1 MGGSVLF
8 RAVELF
14 GDRLAA
20 HVARRESQIVLGL
33 DPDPL
38 ELWPGVGTPRCEGS
52 ERERLAVRV
61 RVHCQAL
68 IDAAGPACV
77 AVKPQ
82 LARFE
87 ALGSP
92 GWAALEAA
100 IAYAREAGLLVIAD
114 AKRGDIDVSARAYA
128 QALLGGLDAP
138 GEPIEGLGADAATV
152 NPLLGC
158 DSLEPFVAVARPRGA
173 GVFALVRTSNPGAA
187 DVQDL
192 QLAQGGTVW
201 ERLASLT
208 EQLGHGGAG
217 RSGLSDVGA
226 VVGATAPRHLE
237 RARELMPHTVF
248 LLPGVG
254 PQGGRVQDLAP
265 AFAPG
270 RAGGLVS
277 ASRAIANAHLDGG
290 AGPAGGD
297 AASAARR
304 VAERLREQAWELARS
319 GSL

>member
-1 MGGSVLF
+1 
-8 RAVELF
+8 
-14 GDRLAA
+14 
-20 HVARRESQIVLGL
+20 
-33 DPDPL
+33 
-38 ELWPGVGTPRCEGS
+38 
-52 ERERLAVRV
+52 
-61 RVHCQAL
+61 
-68 IDAAGPACV
+68 
-77 AVKPQ
+77 
-82 LARFE
+82 
-87 ALGSP
+87 
-92 GWAALEAA
+92 
-100 IAYAREAGLLVIAD
+100 
-114 AKRGDIDVSARAYA
+114 
-128 QALLGGLDAP
+128 
-138 GEPIEGLGADAATV
+138 
-152 NPLLGC
+152 
-158 DSLEPFVAVARPRGA
+158 
-173 GVFALVRTSNPGAA
+173 VFALVRTSNPGAA

-192 QLAQGGTVW
+192 RLAQGGTVW

-208 EQLGHGGAG
+208 EQLGHGGVG

-226 VVGATAPRHLE
+226 VVGATARRHLE

-254 PQGGRVQDLAP
+254 PQGGRVQDLVP

-290 AGPAGGD
+290 TGPAGGD